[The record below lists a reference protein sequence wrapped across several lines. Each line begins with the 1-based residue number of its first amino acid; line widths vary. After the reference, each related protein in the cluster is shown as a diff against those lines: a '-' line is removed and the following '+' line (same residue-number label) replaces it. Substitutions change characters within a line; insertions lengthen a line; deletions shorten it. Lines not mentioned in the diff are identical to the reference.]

1 MVARSVDNPRTV
13 TERITSASQR
23 IDEAVRAQGR
33 GAPALRDSAGN
44 VLLMNPA
51 APYPLLGPQG
61 TDAAVAFT
69 NDGTIKITS
78 ADTTEDRDMTVRDIA
93 SSGNVQANNLHADG
107 TVTAV
112 GDMTAVN
119 FHATGQTTCNNLG
132 ANSAN
137 IGPLTAGDTSVGV
150 LWSNVIHASG
160 DMRDSRKRSLRS
172 TRPTSMAYSRR
183 PSRNG
188 ITPRRLTP
196 SMRACA
202 TSARSH
208 RTCPQSRSPRTR
220 AGWASTRSPTAG
232 CC

>member
-160 DMRDSRKRSLRS
+160 DILAPGLTVSTDANGVMRSFNYYGGTFHGVIDNTSDARLKEAFTEVNSADVDGLLGARPGMELHRGGSR
-172 TRPTSMAYSRR
+172 
-183 PSRNG
+183 
-188 ITPRRLTP
+188 PR
-196 SMRACA
+196 
-202 TSARSH
+202 
-208 RTCPQSRSPRTR
+208 
-220 AGWASTRSPTAG
+220 
-232 CC
+232 